1 MDNNK
6 FIEKCKDIVKER
18 IGNRFSDASGAV
30 ENFEVFV
37 VWSCKTLQNN
47 KAILSA
53 TIKGAPLYELTHNGN
68 KGEIYIDTYVKESNE
83 CIKA

>member
-6 FIEKCKDIVKER
+6 FIEKCKDILEEKGVKR
-18 IGNRFSDASGAV
+18 DTI
-30 ENFEVFV
+30 FV

-47 KAILSA
+47 KAILSHSE
-53 TIKGAPLYELTHNGN
+53 KGAPLYELTHNGD
-68 KGEIYIDTYVKESNE
+68 KSEIYVDTYLKESNK

>member
-6 FIEKCKDIVKER
+6 FIEKCKDILEEKGVKR
-18 IGNRFSDASGAV
+18 DAI
-30 ENFEVFV
+30 FV

-47 KAILSA
+47 KAILSHSE
-53 TIKGAPLYELTHNGN
+53 KGAPLYELTHNGD
-68 KGEIYIDTYVKESNE
+68 KSEIYVDTYLKESNK

>member
-6 FIEKCKDIVKER
+6 FIEKCKDILEGKGVKR
-18 IGNRFSDASGAV
+18 DTI
-30 ENFEVFV
+30 FV

-47 KAILSA
+47 KAILSHSE
-53 TIKGAPLYELTHNGN
+53 KGAPLYELTHNGD
-68 KGEIYIDTYVKESNE
+68 KSEIYVDTYLKESNK

>member
-6 FIEKCKDIVKER
+6 FIEKCKDILEEKGVQRET
-18 IGNRFSDASGAV
+18 I
-30 ENFEVFV
+30 FV

-53 TIKGAPLYELTHNGN
+53 TLKGAPLFEITHNGDKN
-68 KGEIYIDTYVKESNE
+68 EMYVDTYVKKSNE
-83 CIKA
+83 CIKV